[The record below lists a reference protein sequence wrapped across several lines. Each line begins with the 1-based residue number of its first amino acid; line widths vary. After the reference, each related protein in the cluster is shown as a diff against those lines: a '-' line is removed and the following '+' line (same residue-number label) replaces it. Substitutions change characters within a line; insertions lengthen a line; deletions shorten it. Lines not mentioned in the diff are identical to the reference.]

1 MESLFMNNRTTT
13 GKTYH
18 GTLTWVGI
26 GVAAFYWVVESLI
39 HHVFS
44 FDGGSFI
51 EALGAPGSH
60 ELWMRLVVVSMFIA
74 FGIYAQFMVTKRR
87 RAEDAVK
94 FAHAELDQI
103 FQTAGDG
110 VIVIDKDFNMLRL
123 SETFFSLCGMS
134 KDEVVGRKCHKVFPC
149 KRCDTPDCPVTRI
162 LSGEARVELEV
173 EKIRKDG
180 TKVLCIITATP
191 FRAPDGELVGIVE
204 NFKDITHR
212 RRAEKLL
219 EQRAEELTSSN
230 AELEQFAYVASHDLQ
245 EPLRMV
251 ASYMQLLA
259 RRYKGKL
266 DADADDFIGYAVDG
280 ANRMKELINDLL
292 AFSRVG
298 THGEP
303 FEPADCETVFERVI
317 FNLKI
322 TIEENGAQATHDPLP
337 TVMGDDVQIVQLFQN
352 LIANSLKFHGEE
364 PLRIHVSTRRIT
376 DSEVRDS
383 DSSIEQGWVFSVRD
397 NGIGIDPKYADRIFV
412 VFKRLH
418 GREEY
423 PGTGIGLAICK
434 KIVERHGGRIWIESE
449 PGQGTTFYFTLPDV
463 GAGSKPALFRG

>member
-1 MESLFMNNRTTT
+1 MKNRTIT
-13 GKTYH
+13 GKMYH

-26 GVAAFYWVVESLI
+26 GLAVFYWVLESLI

-51 EALGAPGSH
+51 EALGASGPH
-60 ELWMRLVVVSMFIA
+60 ELWMRSVVVSMFIV
-74 FGIYAQFMVTKRR
+74 FGVYAQFMVAKRR
-87 RAEDAVK
+87 RVEDAAK

-110 VIVIDKDFNMLRL
+110 VIVIDKDFNVLKL
-123 SETFFSLCGMS
+123 SETFSSLCGMS
-134 KDEVVGRKCHKVFPC
+134 KDEAVGRKCHEVFSCTGKKCGSPG
-149 KRCDTPDCPVTRI
+149 CPVTSIINGEERI
-162 LSGEARVELEV
+162 EVEV
-173 EKIRKDG
+173 EKIRRDG
-180 TKVLCIITATP
+180 TKVPCIITATP
-191 FRAPDGELVGIVE
+191 FRSPDGELIGIVE

-212 RRAEKLL
+212 RRTEKLL
-219 EQRAEELTSSN
+219 EQRAEELTRSN

-245 EPLRMV
+245 EPLRVV
-251 ASYMQLLA
+251 ASYVQLLA
-259 RRYKGKL
+259 RRYKGNL

-280 ANRMKELINDLL
+280 ANRMKDLINDLL

-298 THGEP
+298 RHGEP

-317 FNLKI
+317 SNLKI
-322 TIEENGAQATHDPLP
+322 TIEENGAQVTHDPLP
-337 TVMGDDVQIVQLFQN
+337 TVMGDDVQLVQLFQN

-364 PLRIHVSTRRIT
+364 PLRIHVSARRIK

-383 DSSIEQGWVFSVRD
+383 DSAIEQGWVFSVHD

-412 VFKRLH
+412 VFQRLH

-434 KIVERHGGRIWIESE
+434 KIVDRHGGRIWIESE
-449 PGQGTTFYFTLPDV
+449 PGQGTTFYFTFPV
-463 GAGSKPALFRG
+463 E